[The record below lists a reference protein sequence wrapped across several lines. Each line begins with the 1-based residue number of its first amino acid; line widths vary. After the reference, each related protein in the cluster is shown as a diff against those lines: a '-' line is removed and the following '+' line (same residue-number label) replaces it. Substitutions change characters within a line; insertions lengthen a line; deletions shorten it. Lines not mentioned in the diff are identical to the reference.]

1 MRELLVVR
9 HAIAEERAPGKDD
22 ALRPLTTKGHNRMV
36 LASRGV
42 CRQHGNID
50 TLLSSPLLR
59 ARQTAEILANDCP
72 DATLLTCAALTP
84 GLDSGKLV
92 RVLNQTGG
100 ASLAIVG
107 HEPGLSLLIST
118 LIGNGEGGGNSG
130 IVLKKG
136 GAALLRFTGRIA
148 PGEGSLQW
156 LLTPRQLRRLGRLGR
171 HR

>member
-1 MRELLVVR
+1 M
-9 HAIAEERAPGKDD
+9 DD
-22 ALRPLTTKGHNRMV
+22 ALRPLTAKGRDRMV
-36 LASRGV
+36 MASRGV

-59 ARQTAEILANDCP
+59 ARQTAEILTSDYP
-72 DATLLTCAALTP
+72 DATLLTCAALAP
-84 GLDSGKLV
+84 GFDSGKLV

-107 HEPGLSLLIST
+107 HEPGLSLLIGA
-118 LIGNGEGGGNSG
+118 LIGNGEEGGNSG

-156 LLTPRQLRRLGRLGR
+156 LLTPRQLRQLGR
-171 HR
+171 HG